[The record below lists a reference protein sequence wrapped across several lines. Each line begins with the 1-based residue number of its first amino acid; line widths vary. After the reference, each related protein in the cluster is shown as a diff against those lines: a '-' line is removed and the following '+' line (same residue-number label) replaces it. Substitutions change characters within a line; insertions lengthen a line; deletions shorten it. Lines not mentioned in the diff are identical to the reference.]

1 SRWSRFLVSRAIS
14 CARSS
19 SVRGVCRHH
28 MLQEPP
34 DWQMVRARIATF
46 PPARHIGFA
55 KTSQWISF
63 QKSAR
68 CRSEADN
75 RGALLPE
82 NLCCAPTQ
90 LVGIALAFLC
100 EPNDEL
106 RNRRCHSSLAVN
118 DAELA
123 RRRVKQ
129 SLKMECPD
137 VAATCFCLH
146 DCNGHRVK
154 PQLRAG
160 PLAKRRQ
167 NTQPS
172 RRDQDGGHVKRCGR
186 NSAVTGG

>member
-1 SRWSRFLVSRAIS
+1 
-14 CARSS
+14 
-19 SVRGVCRHH
+19 

-75 RGALLPE
+75 RGALLAE

-123 RRRVKQ
+123 QRGFV
-129 SLKMECPD
+129 C
-137 VAATCFCLH
+137 
-146 DCNGHRVK
+146 
-154 PQLRAG
+154 
-160 PLAKRRQ
+160 RRQ
-167 NTQPS
+167 LGNVLWFEYGPVFGCNNRPDRHVQPLE
-172 RRDQDGGHVKRCGR
+172 RAPPPER
-186 NSAVTGG
+186 

>member
-1 SRWSRFLVSRAIS
+1 
-14 CARSS
+14 
-19 SVRGVCRHH
+19 

-46 PPARHIGFA
+46 AAARHIGFA

-75 RGALLPE
+75 RGALLAE
-82 NLCCAPTQ
+82 NLCCAATQ

-106 RNRRCHSSLAVN
+106 RSRRCHSSLAVN

-123 RRRVKQ
+123 PRRVKQ

-137 VAATCFCLH
+137 VVAACFCLH
-146 DCNGHRVK
+146 DCDGHRVK
-154 PQLRAG
+154 CQLCAG
-160 PLAKRRQ
+160 TLAERRQ
-167 NTQPS
+167 NAQPS
-172 RRDQDGGHVKRCGR
+172 RRDQDGGHVKRCR
-186 NSAVTGG
+186 RDSAVAGG